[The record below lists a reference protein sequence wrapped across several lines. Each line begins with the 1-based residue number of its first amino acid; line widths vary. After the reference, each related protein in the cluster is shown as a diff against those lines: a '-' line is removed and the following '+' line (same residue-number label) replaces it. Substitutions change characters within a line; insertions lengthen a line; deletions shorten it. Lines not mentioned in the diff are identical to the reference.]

1 MLAPRED
8 PVSKRPSRRGRVVR
22 LAAASLFLL
31 ATAGPAVIA
40 EGDGTFLRY
49 PHLDP
54 SMQRRA
60 APARV
65 ERPVWRP
72 RPDVALS
79 LKPRVEPIFFVTV
92 IGDSL
97 AQMLADGLK
106 DVFADRPDLAVKS
119 RARDS
124 SGLVRED
131 YYNWLKTARE
141 IVAGGERIDH
151 ALIMLGANDRQALR
165 EGGAALEPFTPRW
178 KEVYGQRIEELAGLF
193 RARNIPVLWV
203 GLPVMRSEKLSAD
216 AVKLNELFRIHA
228 EKAGARYVDVFEKF
242 ADETN
247 QYNSSGPDVTGQI
260 VRLRTADGVHFT
272 RAGAAKLAHFTEA
285 ELRQAL
291 ASAPTP
297 SVAGQGSPRE
307 SAQIDP
313 ATLDA
318 TRLILDAVRRETEE
332 RMRGETL
339 PGVAIPDLPVAPFLP
354 APRREAGPVQPLTAS
369 LASPGGEL
377 ARRSSPRASP
387 PGAADPNARLQRLL
401 VEGRSAEPQPGR
413 ADDFAWP
420 RP

>member
-8 PVSKRPSRRGRVVR
+8 PVPKRLFRRRRAVR

-40 EGDGTFLRY
+40 EGDGGFLRY

-54 SMQRRA
+54 SMQRPA

-65 ERPVWRP
+65 EKPVRRP
-72 RPDVALS
+72 RPDAALS
-79 LKPRVEPIFFVTV
+79 LKPRVEPTFFVTV

-106 DVFADRPDLAVKS
+106 DVFADRPDFAVKS
-119 RARDS
+119 RTRDS
-124 SGLVRED
+124 SGLARED
-131 YYNWLKTARE
+131 YSSWLKTTRE
-141 IVAGGERIDH
+141 LVAGGERIDH
-151 ALIMLGANDRQALR
+151 ALIMLGAHDRQALR
-165 EGGAALEPFTPRW
+165 EGGVALDPFTPRW
-178 KEVYGQRIEELAGLF
+178 KEVYGQRIEELTGLF
-193 RARNIPVLWV
+193 RTRNIPVLWV
-203 GLPVMRSEKLSAD
+203 GLPVMRSERLSAD
-216 AVKLNELFRIHA
+216 AVTLNELFRLHA

-247 QYNSSGPDVTGQI
+247 QYNSSGPDVTGQT

-285 ELRQAL
+285 DLRQAL
-291 ASAPTP
+291 ANAPPPSAT
-297 SVAGQGSPRE
+297 GQGAPRE
-307 SAQIDP
+307 SALIDP
-313 ATLDA
+313 AALDA
-318 TRLILDAVRRETEE
+318 TRLILDAIRRETDE
-332 RMRGETL
+332 RTRGETL

-377 ARRSSPRASP
+377 ARRSPLRPAPS
-387 PGAADPNARLQRLL
+387 GAADPNARIQRLL